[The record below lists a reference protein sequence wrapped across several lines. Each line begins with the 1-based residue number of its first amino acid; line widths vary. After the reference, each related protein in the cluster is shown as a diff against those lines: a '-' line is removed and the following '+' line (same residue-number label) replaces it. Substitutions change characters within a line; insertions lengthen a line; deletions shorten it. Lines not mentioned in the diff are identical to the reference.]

1 MRIDGVRPMPEKL
14 RFDSYRQWAE
24 AITPGLRAALAGDR
38 EVPPHTPFSEAWL
51 AYALFYYDRLLSL
64 EEVIESADAINHG
77 IPNPDEVAWA
87 FLRLKKRGW
96 LAVQGDLYGLAAQ
109 GRRSIDT
116 IVSQG
121 NVERLKE
128 WISTHPP

>member
-1 MRIDGVRPMPEKL
+1 MPEKL

-24 AITPGLRAALAGDR
+24 VITPGLRAALAGDR

-51 AYALFYYDRLLSL
+51 AYALHYYDRPQTL

-87 FLRLKKRGW
+87 FVRLRNRGA
-96 LAVQGDLYGLAAQ
+96 LAEQGHLYDLTAG
-109 GRRSIDT
+109 GRHAIEGSLGGGD
-116 IVSQG
+116 VLDG
-121 NVERLKE
+121 VERLTKHV
-128 WISTHPP
+128 WTH